1 MSIIKVLIEE
11 LEAQGTR
18 MAGIVEGAELVKG
31 ICPRSEGTQ
40 KWDVFL
46 MGILETDHKGRF
58 TDDST
63 ILTSAINEIVYYP
76 LVNATL
82 VSTRNSTY
90 IVRDNWLEQ
99 SGFSCGNLDANTIS
113 ELIESDDILVS
124 MRPY

>member
-18 MAGIVEGAELVKG
+18 LAGVVTGAELVKG
-31 ICPRSEGTQ
+31 VCPRSEGTH

-46 MGILETDHKGRF
+46 MGVLETDYKGRF
-58 TDDST
+58 SRSST
-63 ILTSAINEIVYYP
+63 IRTSAINEIVYYP
-76 LVNATL
+76 SVNVTL

-90 IVRDNWLEQ
+90 IIEGNWLEQ
-99 SGFSCGNLDANTIS
+99 SGFSCGKLDSSTIS
-113 ELIESDDILVS
+113 ELIESDDILVG